1 MNFIFPRLL
10 DKIITRSIRFLAT
23 TRLHIFSSCGLF
35 TVWVNFV
42 SHVHMNTCRT
52 PSAADRNLN
61 AVRLMWGGGSGSAP
75 SGFFKPPPY
84 FCALILTSLPAPGSL
99 PFRALSPRTSDRF
112 SLFSFSCFANI
123 ANINYIITEYRQIGV
138 PFFLVNFF
146 SRSEDNFS
154 PAIVRALFAH
164 LTHLDFFSDALR
176 AVFTHIAAHTSCQ
189 CNTSPMWFN
198 AGGRIR
204 C

>member
-23 TRLHIFSSCGLF
+23 TRLHIFSLCGLF
-35 TVWVNFV
+35 TVWVNFL

-75 SGFFKPPPY
+75 SCFFKPPPY

-99 PFRALSPRTSDRF
+99 PFRALFPRTSDRF

-123 ANINYIITEYRQIGV
+123 ANINYIITEYGHKQIGV
-138 PFFLVNFF
+138 PFFPRQLFF
-146 SRSEDNFS
+146 
-154 PAIVRALFAH
+154 PAPRITF
-164 LTHLDFFSDALR
+164 LR
-176 AVFTHIAAHTSCQ
+176 L
-189 CNTSPMWFN
+189 
-198 AGGRIR
+198 
-204 C
+204 